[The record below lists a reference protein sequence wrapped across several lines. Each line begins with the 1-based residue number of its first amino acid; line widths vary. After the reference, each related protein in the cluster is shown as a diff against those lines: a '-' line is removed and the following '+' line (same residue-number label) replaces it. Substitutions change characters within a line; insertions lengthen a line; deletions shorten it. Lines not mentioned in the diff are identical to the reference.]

1 MMKVVRIGVTFLK
14 LALMFAGI
22 LFIIL
27 IVHRSLVA
35 SSYQERP
42 DTSQFRM
49 EKIKRGSIENTVS
62 CTGTLSAVGTVE
74 VGTQVSGTINKV
86 LVDYNDRVT
95 KGQILAELD
104 LDTFNAAVDAAAAS
118 VIKTSALYKQATAD
132 YERNKPLYEQGHL
145 SAEEILVYKT
155 EKETARAEFLSAQA
169 VVKKEKI
176 NLRNAQI
183 RSPINGVV
191 LQRDIEEG
199 QTVAASLSTPTL
211 FIIAENLSNMEIEA
225 SVDESDIGMVNK
237 GQKVTF
243 TVQSYPDDLFYGT
256 ATQIQMN
263 PTEIS
268 NVVTYTVIVAAPN
281 MDGKLLPGMT
291 ATADFVVEKAENKLL
306 VSNAALNFRR
316 DGRNNNDDL
325 GIYVLDGGT
334 PKRILVTT
342 GITDG
347 TTSVIEGE
355 NLTSGIS
362 VIVGKN
368 IEKTESSSG
377 FLSKILPKLSGG
389 RPGGGR
395 GPRG

>member
-1 MMKVVRIGVTFLK
+1 MKVVKIGIKFLK
-14 LALMFAGI
+14 PALMACGV

-27 IVHRSLVA
+27 TIHQSLVA
-35 SSYQERP
+35 SSYQEIP
-42 DTSQFRM
+42 DASQFRM
-49 EKIKRGSIENTVS
+49 EKIKRGSIENTIS

-74 VGTQVSGTINKV
+74 VGTQVSGTIEKV

-104 LDTFNAAVDAAAAS
+104 LDTFNAAVDAADAS
-118 VIKTSALYKQATAD
+118 VIKAGALYKKATAD

-145 SAEEILVYKT
+145 SAQEILIYET
-155 EKETARAEFLSAQA
+155 EKETARAELLSAQA

-191 LQRDIEEG
+191 LKRDIEEG

-211 FIIAENLSNMEIEA
+211 FIIAENLSSMEIEA

-237 GQKVTF
+237 GQKATF

-256 ATQIQMN
+256 VTQIQMN
-263 PTEIS
+263 PTETS

-281 MDGKLLPGMT
+281 KKGKLLPGMT
-291 ATADFVVEKAENKLL
+291 ATADFVVEKAENELL
-306 VSNAALNFRR
+306 ISNAALNFRL

-325 GIYVLDGGT
+325 GIYVLDEGN
-334 PKRILVTT
+334 PKQILVTT

-347 TTSVIEGE
+347 TTTVIKGE
-355 NLTSGIS
+355 NLTPGTS
-362 VIVGKN
+362 VIIGKN

-389 RPGGGR
+389 GR
-395 GPRG
+395 GPRR